1 MHRRSNVLPIVFVI
15 FMMGFPGIIEAN
27 GGTAVEELRQYV
39 AEDVQKREPLSEQSF
54 AQQPLTKEEAEEAFE
69 ILWEDMKQQIAA
81 SRQEALDARVITVD
95 GVSMKF
101 DYKIFGEPVEGKRSL
116 YISMHGGGGTT
127 PEVNDQQWENQK
139 GLYEPE
145 EGIYLAPRAP
155 SNDWNLWHKPHIDP
169 LFDYLIS
176 TLVVLENVDPNRVY
190 LMGYSAGGDGVYQL
204 APRMADRFAAAA
216 MMAGHPND
224 AEPYGLRNIG
234 FTIHMGGQDKAYNRN
249 TVAKEW
255 GEWLEKLQEADPE
268 GYKHWVAI
276 YPTYGHW
283 MNRVD
288 RAAVPWMAK
297 FVRDPYPNR
306 VVWRQDDV
314 THTRFYWLGIR
325 EEDQQARATVI
336 ASYEDQTIQI
346 EQSDV
351 KVLKIRLNDEMVDLD
366 QPIKVVFGE
375 EVLFSGKVERT
386 IETMAAALQE
396 RQDPALVFYAEI
408 TVEL

>member
-375 EVLFSGKVERT
+375 KVLFSGKVERT

-396 RQDPALVFYAEI
+396 RQDPASVFYAEI
-408 TVEL
+408 IVEL

>member
-1 MHRRSNVLPIVFVI
+1 VHRRSNVLPIVFVI

-255 GEWLEKLQEADPE
+255 GEWLEELQEADPE

>member
-1 MHRRSNVLPIVFVI
+1 MHRRSNVLLIVFVI
-15 FMMGFPGIIEAN
+15 FMMGFPGIIDAN

-375 EVLFSGKVERT
+375 KVLFSGKVERT

-396 RQDPALVFYAEI
+396 RQDPASVFYAEI

>member
-1 MHRRSNVLPIVFVI
+1 MHRRSNVLLIVSVI
-15 FMMGFPGIIEAN
+15 FMMGFPGIIDAN
-27 GGTAVEELRQYV
+27 GGTAVEELRQYI

-375 EVLFSGKVERT
+375 KVLFSGKVERT

-396 RQDPALVFYAEI
+396 RQDPASVFYAEI

>member
-351 KVLKIRLNDEMVDLD
+351 KVLKIRLKDEMVDLD

-375 EVLFSGKVERT
+375 KVLFSGKVERT

-396 RQDPALVFYAEI
+396 RQDPASVFYAEI
-408 TVEL
+408 IVEL

>member
-375 EVLFSGKVERT
+375 KVLFSGKVERT

-396 RQDPALVFYAEI
+396 RQDPASVFYAEI

>member
-396 RQDPALVFYAEI
+396 RQDPASVFYAEI

>member
-15 FMMGFPGIIEAN
+15 FMMGFPGIIDAN

-375 EVLFSGKVERT
+375 KVLFSGKVERT

-396 RQDPALVFYAEI
+396 RQDPASVFYAEI

>member
-1 MHRRSNVLPIVFVI
+1 MHRRSNVLLIVSVI

-351 KVLKIRLNDEMVDLD
+351 KVLKIRLKDEMVDLD

-375 EVLFSGKVERT
+375 KVLFSGKVERT

-396 RQDPALVFYAEI
+396 RQDPASVFYAEI

>member
-375 EVLFSGKVERT
+375 KVLFSGKVERT

>member
-255 GEWLEKLQEADPE
+255 GEWLEELQEADPE

-375 EVLFSGKVERT
+375 KVLFSGKVERT

>member
-255 GEWLEKLQEADPE
+255 GEWLEELQEADPE

-375 EVLFSGKVERT
+375 KVLFSGKVERT

-396 RQDPALVFYAEI
+396 RQDPASVFYAEI

>member
-1 MHRRSNVLPIVFVI
+1 MHRRSNVLLIVSVI
-15 FMMGFPGIIEAN
+15 FMMGFPGIIDVN
-27 GGTAVEELRQYV
+27 GGTAVEELRQYI

-375 EVLFSGKVERT
+375 KVLFSGKVERT

-396 RQDPALVFYAEI
+396 RQDPASVFYAEI

>member
-1 MHRRSNVLPIVFVI
+1 MHRRSNVLLIVSVI
-15 FMMGFPGIIEAN
+15 FMMDFPGIIDAN
-27 GGTAVEELRQYV
+27 GGTAVEELRQYI

-375 EVLFSGKVERT
+375 KVLFSGKVERT

-396 RQDPALVFYAEI
+396 RQDPASVFYAEI

>member
-351 KVLKIRLNDEMVDLD
+351 KVLKIRLKDEMVDLD

-375 EVLFSGKVERT
+375 KVLFSGKVERT

-396 RQDPALVFYAEI
+396 RQDPASVFYAEI

>member
-1 MHRRSNVLPIVFVI
+1 M
-15 FMMGFPGIIEAN
+15 
-27 GGTAVEELRQYV
+27 EELRQYV

-375 EVLFSGKVERT
+375 KVLFSGKVERT

-396 RQDPALVFYAEI
+396 RQDPASVFYAEI

>member
-255 GEWLEKLQEADPE
+255 GEWLEELQEADPE

-375 EVLFSGKVERT
+375 KVLFSGKVERT

-396 RQDPALVFYAEI
+396 RQDPASVFYAEI
-408 TVEL
+408 IVEL

>member
-15 FMMGFPGIIEAN
+15 FMMGFPGIIDAN
-27 GGTAVEELRQYV
+27 GGTAVEELRQYI

-375 EVLFSGKVERT
+375 KVLFSGKVERT

-396 RQDPALVFYAEI
+396 RQDPASVFYAEI